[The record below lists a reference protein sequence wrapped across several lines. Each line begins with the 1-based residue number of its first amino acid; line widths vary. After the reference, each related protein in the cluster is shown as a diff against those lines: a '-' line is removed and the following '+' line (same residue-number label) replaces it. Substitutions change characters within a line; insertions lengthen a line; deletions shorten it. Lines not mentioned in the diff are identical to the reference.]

1 MIIVLIILFAAL
13 AFPGITW
20 IYYQITFL
28 SPNKTQGDD
37 FRIST
42 SEQMAPFRER
52 ALSDI
57 VKIRE
62 KPFEAAEILSGDGL
76 RLKGRYY
83 HQKDGAPLVIAF
95 HGYRGTAFRDF
106 SAGSHGYLSFG
117 FNLLMIDER
126 AHGGSEGHTITFGI
140 RERYDCLDC
149 ARYAAERFGSGTKII
164 LAGISMGAATVL
176 MASELD
182 LPGNVCGIIAD
193 CPYSTP
199 EAIIKKVLKGRGLPV
214 PMGWFFVRA
223 AALLFGHFDIAPAGQ
238 PGGASPEA
246 GASHDWNLRADARE
260 AVTRAKVPILLIHG
274 EDDHFVPCDMSR
286 EIAAANP
293 EKIRFHTFPGAG
305 HGLSYLVD
313 EPRYTGL
320 IRDFTSEI
328 L

>member
-1 MIIVLIILFAAL
+1 MVLLIAASAL
-13 AFPGITW
+13 LIFLGITW

-140 RERYDCLDC
+140 RERYDCLDWGRS
-149 ARYAAERFGSGTKII
+149 ASAA
-164 LAGISMGAATVL
+164 
-176 MASELD
+176 
-182 LPGNVCGIIAD
+182 
-193 CPYSTP
+193 
-199 EAIIKKVLKGRGLPV
+199 GRRSFL
-214 PMGWFFVRA
+214 R
-223 AALLFGHFDIAPAGQ
+223 
-238 PGGASPEA
+238 ASPWA
-246 GASHDWNLRADARE
+246 PQR
-260 AVTRAKVPILLIHG
+260 
-274 EDDHFVPCDMSR
+274 C
-286 EIAAANP
+286 
-293 EKIRFHTFPGAG
+293 
-305 HGLSYLVD
+305 
-313 EPRYTGL
+313 
-320 IRDFTSEI
+320 
-328 L
+328 